1 MQQTDYLVLVNGA
14 NRLPEGY
21 EESVE
26 RITVQ
31 NSFGNEYEVEKKTYE
46 AFLRLQKDL
55 LEKKGIQTELI
66 SAYRTI
72 EVQANNFQ
80 RHLETCGEEYTNKY
94 VARPGHS
101 EHHTGIAID
110 VGIVV
115 DGKLRRRIA
124 ELLEV
129 DDIFQTVQA
138 ALPEYGFI
146 LRYPRT
152 RSPSPVSLMSAG
164 TIATSTIPPWPGR
177 SPTRAGASRNT
188 GKTRPEGEIVCVL
201 PLALFA
207 TKPIFSVT
215 PP

>member
-1 MQQTDYLVLVNGA
+1 MQKTDYLVLVNGA

-21 EESVE
+21 EETVE

-31 NSFGNEYEVEKKTYE
+31 NCEGDSYEVEKKTYE

-55 LEKKGIQTELI
+55 MDNDGIHTELI

-72 EVQANNFQ
+72 EAQTASYTYHMNKY
-80 RHLETCGEEYTNKY
+80 GPEYTNTY

-115 DGKLRRRIA
+115 EGKLRRYVE

-129 DDIFQTVQA
+129 NDLFQIVQA
-138 ALPEYGFI
+138 KLPKYGFI
-146 LRYPRT
+146 LRYPKGKEPVTGIGYECWHFRYIDSPELATAITEQGLCFEEYWQT
-152 RSPSPVSLMSAG
+152 R
-164 TIATSTIPPWPGR
+164 R
-177 SPTRAGASRNT
+177 
-188 GKTRPEGEIVCVL
+188 
-201 PLALFA
+201 
-207 TKPIFSVT
+207 
-215 PP
+215 